1 MKKSTLLLLLLALLV
16 GGTLSA
22 GCKKQLNPYEIDPK
36 VIEAQKKADN
46 DTIQAYL
53 TRHAITTYRRL
64 ESGIYLVPLT
74 DGPAANPLIKAGQKV
89 TVNYVG
95 KYIYKAKE
103 TQVFDASSTNRTDCG
118 CFSFRN
124 GSGGVIPGW
133 DQATL
138 EMRTGDRKLILIP
151 SYLAY
156 GQPKVSGSNTGFEN
170 TPLLFDMEILSVE

>member
-1 MKKSTLLLLLLALLV
+1 MMKNLTLLLSLLLALLV
-16 GGTLSA
+16 GGSLIG
-22 GCKKQLNPYEIDPK
+22 GCKQSANPYEIDPK
-36 VIEAQKKADN
+36 LVEAQKKADD
-46 DTIQAYL
+46 DTIQTYL

-64 ESGIYLVPLT
+64 DSGIYLVPLT

-95 KYIYKAKE
+95 KFINKRKE

-138 EMRTGDRKLILIP
+138 QMRQGDRKLVLIP

-156 GQPKVSGSNTGFEN
+156 SFKGSGPIPGS